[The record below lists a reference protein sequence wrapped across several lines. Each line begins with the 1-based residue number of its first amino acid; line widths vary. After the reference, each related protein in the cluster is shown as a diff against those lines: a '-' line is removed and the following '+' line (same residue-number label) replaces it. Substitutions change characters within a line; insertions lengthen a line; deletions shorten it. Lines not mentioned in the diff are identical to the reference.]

1 MIFTLY
7 ISPKNPAFMLLNNY
21 TSQESLISIEEPSS
35 FSNQASSTTW
45 NVKNLDDDDD
55 TKFNLE
61 DDFSDLDLDPDFDE
75 FDTDFDEYDD
85 YISEDDEF

>member
-1 MIFTLY
+1 
-7 ISPKNPAFMLLNNY
+7 MLLNNY
-21 TSQESLISIEEPSS
+21 TSQESLISIEDPSS
-35 FSNQASSTTW
+35 FSNQASSPTW
-45 NVKNLDDDDD
+45 NMKNLDDDDD
-55 TKFNLE
+55 TTFNLE